1 MITWIASYPKSGNTF
16 LRSFL
21 AAYFFSDSG
30 KFEFDLLYNILQ
42 FPSLKFSKNDSFSK
56 KESAQNWIINQNYFF
71 NNKDTILKTHSTLN
85 EFDGY
90 KFTTSKQT
98 KGAIYIVRD
107 PRNVIL
113 SMSHHYSL
121 TFQESYE
128 KIIDDN
134 ASLLEKTYNEDHSN
148 FTFLGSWSNHYKS
161 WRDNK
166 DFKILFIKYEDL
178 EENIEFIFKK
188 VINFINDL
196 DNKEHKIIDNK
207 FLNAL
212 RSTNF
217 VNLKNKENI
226 SGFEESMYSDK
237 GKKLNFFNLG
247 FKNKWQKKLPND
259 IVKNVNKHLE
269 KELKELGY
277 DLNE

>member
-21 AAYFFSDSG
+21 TAYFFSDSG

-42 FPSLKFSKNDSFSK
+42 FPSLKFSKNDLFSK

-71 NNKDTILKTHSTLN
+71 NNKDVILKTHSTLN

-178 EENIEFIFKK
+178 EENIESIFKK

-237 GKKLNFFNLG
+237 GKKLNFFNMG

>member
-21 AAYFFSDSG
+21 SAYFFSVTG
-30 KFEFDLLYNILQ
+30 KFEFSLLYNILQ
-42 FPSLKFSKNDSFSK
+42 FPSLKFSKRDLSSR
-56 KESAQNWIINQNYFF
+56 KETAQNWIINQNHFF
-71 NNKDTILKTHSTLN
+71 ENKDVFLKTHNTLE
-85 EFDGY
+85 EFEGY
-90 KFTTSKQT
+90 KFTSMNQS
-98 KGAIYIVRD
+98 KGAIYIIRD
-107 PRNVIL
+107 PRNIIL

-121 TFQESYE
+121 TFQESYD
-128 KIIDDN
+128 KIIDEK

-178 EENIEFIFKK
+178 EKNNELVFKK
-188 VINFINDL
+188 VINFINEL
-196 DNKEHKIIDNK
+196 NNESNKIVDNK
-207 FLNAL
+207 FFNAIN
-212 RSTNF
+212 STSF

-226 SGFEESMYSDK
+226 SGFEESVYSNL
-237 GKKLNFFNLG
+237 GKKRNFFNLG
-247 FKNKWQKKLPND
+247 FQNKWQKKLPSD
-259 IVKNVNKHLE
+259 IINKVNKNLE
-269 KELKELGY
+269 KELIELGY

>member
-178 EENIEFIFKK
+178 EENIESIFKK

>member
-21 AAYFFSDSG
+21 SAYFFSDSG

-42 FPSLKFSKNDSFSK
+42 FPSLKFSKNDLFSK

-71 NNKDTILKTHSTLN
+71 NNKDVILKTHSTLN

-90 KFTTSKQT
+90 KFTTPKQT

-178 EENIEFIFKK
+178 EENIESIFKK

-277 DLNE
+277 NLNE